1 MDTVL
6 KCNTSCNRGLS
17 AWEGV
22 QGRNSRATPQV
33 NCCVGL
39 SVSTRE
45 PPGLLPIARAGSSSV
60 RLTHTTSAKISA
72 IPVTRLARRPAPALA
87 DVFVSDFDIQGRLR
101 GGEKRA
107 IYGIP
112 NEYLLLAAPR

>member
-45 PPGLLPIARAGSSSV
+45 PPGLLPIARAGMQLGPADSHDERQDLGDSL
-60 RLTHTTSAKISA
+60 RL
-72 IPVTRLARRPAPALA
+72 
-87 DVFVSDFDIQGRLR
+87 G
-101 GGEKRA
+101 
-107 IYGIP
+107 
-112 NEYLLLAAPR
+112 